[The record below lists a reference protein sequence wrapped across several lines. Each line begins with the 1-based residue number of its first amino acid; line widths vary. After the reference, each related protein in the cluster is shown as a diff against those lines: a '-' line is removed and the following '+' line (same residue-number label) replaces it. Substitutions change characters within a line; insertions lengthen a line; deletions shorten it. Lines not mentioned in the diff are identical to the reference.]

1 MICPAI
7 FAQKFS
13 KISKNKVLEGPN
25 YSILP
30 KKFCGQC

>member
-7 FAQKFS
+7 FAQILP
-13 KISKNKVLEGPN
+13 KISKNKVLEGSI

-30 KKFCGQC
+30 KKFCGQ